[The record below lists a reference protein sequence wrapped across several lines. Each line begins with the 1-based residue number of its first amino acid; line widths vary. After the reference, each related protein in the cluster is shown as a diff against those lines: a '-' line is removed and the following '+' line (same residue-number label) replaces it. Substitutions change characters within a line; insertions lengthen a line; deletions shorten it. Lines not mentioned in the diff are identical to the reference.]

1 MQINPA
7 GAPGRQT
14 VEVYRAG
21 GFTVAGVEF
30 RGSVVVFPDATA
42 PWPVH
47 AINDLSLD
55 SFAPVLALPT
65 EARPDVV
72 LVGCGERMQFLDPS
86 LKKALRGQGVVPDM
100 MDTTAACRT
109 YNILLSEERRVAA
122 FLIAL

>member
-14 VEVYRAG
+14 VEIYRPG
-21 GFTVAGVEF
+21 GFTVAGVEYH
-30 RGSVVVFPDATA
+30 GSVVVFPDTTV
-42 PWPVH
+42 PWSVPSIDALTVE
-47 AINDLSLD
+47 
-55 SFAPVLALPT
+55 SFAPVLSLPP

-72 LVGCGERMQFLDPS
+72 LVGCGARMRFLDPN
-86 LKKALRGQGVVPDM
+86 LKKALRAEGLSPDM

>member
-14 VEVYRAG
+14 VEIYRPG
-21 GFTVAGVEF
+21 GFTVAGVEYH
-30 RGSVVVFPDATA
+30 GSVVVFPDATV
-42 PWPVH
+42 PWSAVSV
-47 AINDLSLD
+47 DGLTLD
-55 SFAPVLALPT
+55 SFDTVLSLPV

-72 LVGCGERMQFLDPS
+72 LVGCGARMQFLDPP
-86 LKKALRGQGVVPDM
+86 LKKALRAEGLVLDM
-100 MDTTAACRT
+100 MDTSAACRT